1 MARVE
6 VSTTSDVEPEAAWK
20 LASDLQ
26 RFDEWM
32 TIFGGWRGEVPD
44 TIEEGT
50 CVASLIKVKGF
61 RNVIY
66 WEVTH
71 YDEPNSI
78 ELKGRGRGGVRLT
91 VAMAVTPKDPGSD
104 FQLTA
109 DLSGGVLS
117 GPVGRLVA
125 RVLRSDVKRSVEN
138 LAELR

>member
-1 MARVE
+1 MAKVE
-6 VSTTSDVEPEAAWK
+6 VSTTSEVEPEAAWK

-32 TIFGGWRGEVPD
+32 TIFGGWRSEVPS

-61 RNVIY
+61 RNTIY

-71 YDEPNSI
+71 YDEPKSI

-91 VAMAVTPKDPGSD
+91 VAMEVTPRDPGSD

-125 RVLRSDVKRSVEN
+125 RMLRSDVKKSVEN